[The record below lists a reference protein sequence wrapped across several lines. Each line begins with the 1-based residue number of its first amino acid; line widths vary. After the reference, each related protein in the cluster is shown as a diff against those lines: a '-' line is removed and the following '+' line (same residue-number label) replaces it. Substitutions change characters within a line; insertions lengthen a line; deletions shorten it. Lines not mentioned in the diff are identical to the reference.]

1 MGLSQETA
9 ERGGIRFDALF
20 YTVVVF
26 KNPMADRAPEG
37 DGSLFA
43 ALQIAIMNI
52 SRKLPSRTLH
62 WN

>member
-26 KNPMADRAPEG
+26 KNPMADSAPEG

-43 ALQIAIMNI
+43 ALPLCG
-52 SRKLPSRTLH
+52 LPCYLMLSLRC
-62 WN
+62 